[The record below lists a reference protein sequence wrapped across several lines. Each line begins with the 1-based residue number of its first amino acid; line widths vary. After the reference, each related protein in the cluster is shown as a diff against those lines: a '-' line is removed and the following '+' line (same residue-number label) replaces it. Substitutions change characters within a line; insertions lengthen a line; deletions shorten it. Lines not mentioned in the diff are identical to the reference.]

1 MHYVSV
7 EGLTK
12 SYGIK
17 PLFQNNVITQIDS
30 RFLLGTGPRFKLSQK
45 KLFHLYVGCL
55 FMYEREIERTIPKI
69 THSDIRNSSYISFTW
84 LPKDFLEVI
93 STTYLQPRVNKL
105 SDYRILNQ
113 LSFKIKATPHF
124 SLSLK
129 WNYLHDRFPAGTAP
143 RSTYLFAT
151 GINYEL

>member
-84 LPKDFLEVI
+84 LPKDFMEVI
-93 STTYLQPRVNKL
+93 STTYL
-105 SDYRILNQ
+105 
-113 LSFKIKATPHF
+113 
-124 SLSLK
+124 
-129 WNYLHDRFPAGTAP
+129 
-143 RSTYLFAT
+143 
-151 GINYEL
+151 